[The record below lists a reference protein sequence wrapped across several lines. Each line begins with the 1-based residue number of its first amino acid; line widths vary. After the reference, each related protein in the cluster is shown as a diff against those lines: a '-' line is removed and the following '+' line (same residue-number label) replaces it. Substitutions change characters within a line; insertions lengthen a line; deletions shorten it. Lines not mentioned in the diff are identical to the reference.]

1 MERRNQYSMD
11 EEHLK
16 HQDLVNKLYA
26 AQIEDQTNYSNQLKN
41 LELQLNSFKT
51 EHSVQLKKI
60 EDLNMIIELKDSQ
73 IYKEELKVKKLSE
86 EISELNT
93 NMNYFELENANQIAQ
108 YDKQIK
114 QLMIEQ
120 DEIQNELNAKE
131 NSLINLQNNNLAV
144 QNEVNLMSK
153 LDIYEHENQ
162 QLKNE
167 IEQLNSNLDILNA
180 QIYKSNFDDSI
191 HFNFNSI
198 DDKISATKNESS
210 FETEINT
217 MSKEEVTKL

>member
-1 MERRNQYSMD
+1 
-11 EEHLK
+11 
-16 HQDLVNKLYA
+16 
-26 AQIEDQTNYSNQLKN
+26 
-41 LELQLNSFKT
+41 
-51 EHSVQLKKI
+51 
-60 EDLNMIIELKDSQ
+60 MIIELKDSQ

-144 QNEVNLMSK
+144 QNELNLMSK

-162 QLKNE
+162 QLKM
-167 IEQLNSNLDILNA
+167 
-180 QIYKSNFDDSI
+180 KSN
-191 HFNFNSI
+191 N
-198 DDKISATKNESS
+198 
-210 FETEINT
+210 
-217 MSKEEVTKL
+217 